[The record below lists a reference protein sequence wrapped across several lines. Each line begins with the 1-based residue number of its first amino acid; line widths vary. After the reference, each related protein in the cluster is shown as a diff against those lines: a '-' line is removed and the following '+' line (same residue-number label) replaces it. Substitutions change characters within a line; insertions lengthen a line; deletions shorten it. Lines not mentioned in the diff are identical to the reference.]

1 MAKGWAFK
9 YPGTVEDAQQEF
21 SLGVSIGKLG
31 IATSDNRPPRLVV
44 DSIVCG
50 LNARCH
56 IPERSILP
64 TAKEVLRSFPLQ
76 NHSGPLAG
84 FSLDVKSAHKRI
96 VLHPSERG
104 LVGFSLN
111 GDIYFHY
118 VAPFGATFSASWW
131 SGLGGWMLRLFHHLI
146 WWPHC
151 GLLYVDDFL
160 FYMAAQ
166 SMPLAATL
174 CCIFCQLTQIPISWR
189 KSELGSQISWIG
201 WNFNFRAGT
210 EQIPESKI
218 QKLKQYIQQLLQ
230 SSRCTRKQLKKN
242 DWFAHVD
249 YPAFSTFAYLD
260 SLFIFRPV

>member
-1 MAKGWAFK
+1 M
-9 YPGTVEDAQQEF
+9 P
-21 SLGVSIGKLG
+21 
-31 IATSDNRPPRLVV
+31 
-44 DSIVCG
+44 
-50 LNARCH
+50 H
-56 IPERSILP
+56 PERSILP

-76 NHSGPLAG
+76 NHSRPLAG

-96 VLHPSERG
+96 LLHPSERG

-111 GDIYFHY
+111 SDIYFHY
-118 VAPFGATFSASWW
+118 VAPFGATFSAPWW

-151 GLLYVDDFL
+151 GLLYVDEFLFYMAAQSMPLAATL

-174 CCIFCQLTQIPISWR
+174 CCISANLPRSRSVGTNPNWALRLVGLGGTLIFEQAQS
-189 KSELGSQISWIG
+189 KSQ
-201 WNFNFRAGT
+201 NPN
-210 EQIPESKI
+210 SKVEAI
-218 QKLKQYIQQLLQ
+218 YSAAFAIQQMHQ
-230 SSRCTRKQLKKN
+230 KTTEKN

-260 SLFIFRPV
+260 SLFIFRPVQHPSYSLQCRPGGLAPIVQPSF